1 MRQGGLGPPYPSRC
15 SPASPSPA
23 SQYSSEIEQPSFDPG
38 LTQKF
43 SGRLRRFINK
53 DGSFNVRRQG
63 ATWRATHPYL
73 HLINMSWPTFLATVF
88 VSYLAMNT
96 LFAAAYFIVGV

>member
-1 MRQGGLGPPYPSRC
+1 MDSAGENLRSGSVYSYQDRPWYRRILAPTDYTALLAGRSH
-15 SPASPSPA
+15 AA
-23 SQYSSEIEQPSFDPG
+23 QYSSDMEQPSFDPG

-53 DGSFNVRRQG
+53 DGSFNVRRLG

-73 HLINMSWPTFLATVF
+73 HLINMSWPTF
-88 VSYLAMNT
+88 
-96 LFAAAYFIVGV
+96 